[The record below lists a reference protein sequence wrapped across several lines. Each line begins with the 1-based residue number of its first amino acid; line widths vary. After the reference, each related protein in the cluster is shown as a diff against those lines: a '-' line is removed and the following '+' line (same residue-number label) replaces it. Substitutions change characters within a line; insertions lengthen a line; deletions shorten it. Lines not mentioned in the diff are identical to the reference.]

1 VSGPFDRIDY
11 ELVRK
16 ILIGFL
22 RSEVHRTGLE
32 RGILALG
39 ADRVIAVAMPYR
51 TSSPQSLAHA
61 KQVAAETG
69 VELVER
75 EITAMIDAYFQSEE
89 EAGSLRRGNKMARE
103 RMSILYDLSAERS
116 ALVLGTSN
124 KSELFLG
131 YGTAF
136 GDLAS
141 AVNPIGDL
149 FKSEV
154 RHLSRLMGVP
164 AEIVEKPPSADLWAG
179 QSDEEEL
186 GFSYEEIDPLLR
198 LMLDE
203 RRSEID
209 CVKAGYDE
217 ALVRRVHEMIR
228 RSQFKRKLPDGG
240 QARPRADAPGQSG
253 GHHPP
258 RAPGAEG
265 GGHRGRRGH
274 AAHGSSLRSLRN
286 RGEVPQ
292 LP

>member
-1 VSGPFDRIDY
+1 MSGPFDRIDY

-32 RGILALG
+32 RGILGLSGGLDSALVCHLAAEALG

-228 RSQFKRKLPDGG
+228 RSQFKRKLPVIAKVSRRTMD
-240 QARPRADAPGQSG
+240 RDFRYPRDW
-253 GHHPP
+253 
-258 RAPGAEG
+258 
-265 GGHRGRRGH
+265 
-274 AAHGSSLRSLRN
+274 GS
-286 RGEVPQ
+286 
-292 LP
+292 

>member
-32 RGILALG
+32 RGILGLSGGLDSALVCHLAAEALG

-228 RSQFKRKLPDGG
+228 RSQFKRKLPVIAKVSRRTMD
-240 QARPRADAPGQSG
+240 RDFRYPRDW
-253 GHHPP
+253 
-258 RAPGAEG
+258 
-265 GGHRGRRGH
+265 
-274 AAHGSSLRSLRN
+274 GS
-286 RGEVPQ
+286 
-292 LP
+292 